1 MLPNKVRHYHIWE
14 GQETTV
20 FLIVRRLSE
29 KIMHFW
35 LKAPYFAERKVFWGW
50 LNSDMEASHLSI
62 GLRVIGD
69 FQNGGHFE
77 TGSDLV

>member
-1 MLPNKVRHYHIWE
+1 
-14 GQETTV
+14 
-20 FLIVRRLSE
+20 
-29 KIMHFW
+29 MHFW
-35 LKAPYFAERKVFWGW
+35 LKAPDFAERQVFWGW
-50 LNSDMEASHLSI
+50 LNLVIEASHIFI